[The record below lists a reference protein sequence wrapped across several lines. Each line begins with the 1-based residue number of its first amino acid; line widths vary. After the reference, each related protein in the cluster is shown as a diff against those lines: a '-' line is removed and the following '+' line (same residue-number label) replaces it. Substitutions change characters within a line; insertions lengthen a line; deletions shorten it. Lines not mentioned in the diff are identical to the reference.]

1 LRSVLQFGES
11 VIEMT
16 TVPTARSQ
24 LSELYVR
31 ESAAIEQEFSATGDG
46 RAALARR
53 TALVDAIVQ
62 RLWNEII
69 VGSNPG
75 SNAGSS
81 ASPTTV
87 DPDGPKNFA
96 LVATGGF
103 GRGWLFPHSD
113 IDLLFLHAGNSSES
127 EFKDPIRR
135 FSQEL
140 WDLRL
145 KLSPA
150 TRNLAECERL
160 DPNNVEFAISLLDCR
175 YLAGDRELFSRLRE
189 KAVPRLVA
197 RDYQNLIQNLAEIT
211 RARHHKFGNTVF
223 HLEPNVKDGPGGLR
237 DYNVANWLALISA
250 MEKLKVW
257 PDEKTLL
264 PVSSRR
270 AFDAA
275 LDFQMSV
282 RCFLHFRYGRHDNTL
297 IWEAQDEAAAR
308 KIGASIGAN
317 DAEIANTADWM
328 RIYFGHVRSVHR
340 VCMQLLEEIPA
351 AWSSLYRQFQGW
363 RSKVSSADFSVVDGL
378 IFLQQPAGL
387 RDPEI
392 LLRLFHFMA
401 EHGLKLSTTTE
412 YKVEQAL
419 PALAATPPRG
429 AELWLYLQETL
440 VQPHAADAL
449 RAMNALRLLALL
461 LPELKGIEALV
472 IRDFYH
478 RYTVDEHSFLAIENL
493 HRLKESKSEWD
504 QRFAELQSELE
515 QPELLYLALLLH
527 DSGKAVP
534 SENHVE
540 LSLQLTDSCA
550 ERLDLDP
557 VDRDTLRYLVASHL
571 EMAAATRRDVFDPA
585 NVKSFAEKVGV
596 PERLKMLCLMTYAD
610 IKAVNP
616 EAMTPWKAD
625 NLWQLYIA
633 CANYLSRSADER
645 VHTADDGSSVAPS
658 SVAPSSLA
666 SSNLAHLRSLAP
678 VAGKKINIFLE
689 GLPQRYLRIHGATDV
704 LAHAE
709 MATRLGQD
717 GVQLNLKQVRH
728 WYELTL
734 ITTDR
739 PFLFASVS
747 GTLAAWGMNIVKANA
762 FSNAA
767 GIVVDTFYFT
777 DRFRTLEMNLQE
789 WERLKKS
796 IAAVVK
802 GEADVARMLRDRLKS
817 EKGNATKVKIA
828 TQIEFDD
835 GCSASSTLVQV
846 LTQDRPGLLY
856 RMCSLISKHECNI
869 EIALIETEGQ
879 MAIDILYLTSG
890 GAKLSAARQSALGQ
904 ALRDELAAK

>member
-1 LRSVLQFGES
+1 
-11 VIEMT
+11 MT
-16 TVPTARSQ
+16 TVAAVRSE
-24 LSELYVR
+24 LRDLYVR
-31 ESAAIEQEFSATGDG
+31 ESAAIEQEFSVTGEG
-46 RAALARR
+46 RTALARR
-53 TALVDAIVQ
+53 TALVDTIVQ

-69 VGSNPG
+69 VSSQPG
-75 SNAGSS
+75 S
-81 ASPTTV
+81 SPA
-87 DPDGPKNFA
+87 DPDSPKNLA

-113 IDLLFLHAGNSSES
+113 IDLLFLHASASSES

-150 TRNLAECERL
+150 TRNLAECDKL
-160 DPNNVEFAISLLDCR
+160 DPNNIEFAISLLDCR
-175 YLAGDRELFSRLRE
+175 YLTGDRELFSRLHE
-189 KAVPRLVA
+189 KVVPRLVG
-197 RDYQNLIQNLAEIT
+197 RECQNLIQNLGEIT
-211 RARHHKFGNTVF
+211 RARHHKFANTVF

-257 PDEKTLL
+257 PDAQTLL

-297 IWEAQDEAAAR
+297 TWEAQDEAAAR
-308 KIGASIGAN
+308 KIGAG
-317 DAEIANTADWM
+317 DLEITNAADWM
-328 RIYFGHVRSVHR
+328 RVYFGHVRSVHR
-340 VCMQLLEEIPA
+340 VCNQLLEEIPA

-363 RSKVSSADFSVVDGL
+363 RSRVASADFSVVDGL

-387 RDPEI
+387 RDPEM

-440 VQPHAADAL
+440 LQPHAADAL

-472 IRDFYH
+472 VRDFYH
-478 RYTVDEHSFLAIENL
+478 RYTVDEHSFLAIEHL

-534 SENHVE
+534 SQNHVE
-540 LSLQLTDSCA
+540 VSVQLTDSCT

-557 VDRDTLRYLVASHL
+557 VDRETVRYLVASHL
-571 EMAAATRRDVFDPA
+571 EMSAAMRRDVFDPA

-645 VHTADDGSSVAPS
+645 VHTGDDGSS
-658 SVAPSSLA
+658 
-666 SSNLAHLRSLAP
+666 LAHLRSLAP

-689 GLPQRYLRIHGATDV
+689 GLPQRYLRIHGASDV

-709 MATRLGQD
+709 MAARLGQD

-734 ITTDR
+734 VTADR

-747 GTLAAWGMNIVKANA
+747 GALAAWGMNIVKANA
-762 FSNAA
+762 FSNAS

-817 EKGNATKVKIA
+817 EKVNGTKVKIA

-835 GCSASSTLVQV
+835 GCSAHSTMVQI

-856 RMCSLISKHECNI
+856 RMCSLVSKHECNI

-879 MAIDILYLTSG
+879 MAIDVLYLTSG
-890 GAKLSAARQSALGQ
+890 GAKLSADRQAALGQ
-904 ALRDELAAK
+904 ALRDELATK

>member
-1 LRSVLQFGES
+1 MNTVADLRSE
-11 VIEMT
+11 
-16 TVPTARSQ
+16 
-24 LSELYVR
+24 LSGLYVR
-31 ESAAIEQEFSATGDG
+31 ESAAIEREFAGTGNG

-62 RLWNEII
+62 RLWSEII
-69 VGSNPG
+69 VTSSLGGS
-75 SNAGSS
+75 
-81 ASPTTV
+81 
-87 DPDGPKNFA
+87 DGPKNFA

-113 IDLLFLHAGNSSES
+113 IDLLFLHAGNSES
-127 EFKDPIRR
+127 ELKDPIRR

-140 WDLRL
+140 WDMRL

-150 TRNLAECERL
+150 TRNLSECDKL

-175 YLAGDRELFSRLRE
+175 YLAGDRELFSHLRE
-189 KAVPRLVA
+189 KTVPHLVG
-197 RDYQNLIQNLAEIT
+197 RESQNLIQNLGEIT
-211 RARHHKFGNTVF
+211 RSRHHKFNNTVF

-237 DYNVANWLALISA
+237 DHNVANWLALISA

-257 PDEKTLL
+257 PDRSTLL

-270 AFDAA
+270 TLDAA

-282 RCFLHFRYGRHDNTL
+282 RCFLHFRHGRDDNTL
-297 IWEAQDEAAAR
+297 TWETQDDAPAR
-308 KIGASIGAN
+308 KIGVRDTSSDH
-317 DAEIANTADWM
+317 DAGVMTAADWM
-328 RIYFGHVRSVHR
+328 RVYFGHVRAVHR
-340 VCMQLLEEIPA
+340 VCNQLLEEIPA

-363 RSKVSSADFSVVDGL
+363 RSRVASDDFSVVDGL
-378 IFLQQPAGL
+378 IFLQQPGGL
-387 RDPEI
+387 RDPEM

-419 PALAATPPRG
+419 PALAATPPKG
-429 AELWLYLQETL
+429 AELWLYMQETL

-472 IRDFYH
+472 VRDFYH

-504 QRFAELQSELE
+504 QRLASVLGELE

-527 DSGKAVP
+527 DSGKAAIGE
-534 SENHVE
+534 SHVDA
-540 LSLQLTDSCA
+540 SLQLTDSCT

-557 VDRDTLRYLVASHL
+557 VDRETVRYLVGSHL
-571 EMAAATRRDVFDPA
+571 EMSAAIRRDVFDPA
-585 NVKSFAEKVGV
+585 NVKSFAERVGA

-633 CANYLSRSADER
+633 SANYLSRSADER
-645 VHTADDGSSVAPS
+645 VHTGNDSNNDAGNVG
-658 SVAPSSLA
+658 LA
-666 SSNLAHLRSLAP
+666 NLAHLRSLAP
-678 VAGKKINIFLE
+678 VAGKKINTFLE
-689 GLPQRYLRIHGATDV
+689 GLPQRYLRIHGASDV

-709 MATRLGQD
+709 MAGRLGQN
-717 GVQLNLKQVRH
+717 GVELNLKQVRH

-734 ITTDR
+734 ITTDH

-747 GTLAAWGMNIVKANA
+747 GALAAWGMNIVKANA

-767 GIVVDTFYFT
+767 GMVVDTFYFT

-796 IAAVVK
+796 VASAVR

-817 EKGNATKVKIA
+817 ERADSTKVKVE

-835 GCSASSTLVQV
+835 TCSAHTTLMQV

-856 RMCSLISKHECNI
+856 RMCSQVSKHDCNI

-879 MAIDILYLTSG
+879 MAIDVLYLTSG
-890 GAKLSAARQSALGQ
+890 GAKLTNERQAALGL
-904 ALRDELAAK
+904 ALRDELALK

>member
-1 LRSVLQFGES
+1 
-11 VIEMT
+11 MT
-16 TVPTARSQ
+16 TGAAVR
-24 LSELYVR
+24 SELRNLYIS
-31 ESAAIEQEFSATGDG
+31 ETTAIAQEFSVTGDG
-46 RAALARR
+46 RAAVAKR
-53 TALVDAIVQ
+53 TSLVDSIVH

-69 VGSNPG
+69 VGSQPATVNPG
-75 SNAGSS
+75 SSNPGS
-81 ASPTTV
+81 V
-87 DPDGPKNFA
+87 PDSGPKNFA

-113 IDLLFLHAGNSSES
+113 IDLLFLHGGGSSEND
-127 EFKDPIRR
+127 FKDSIRH

-150 TRNLAECERL
+150 TRSLAECEKL

-189 KAVPRLVA
+189 KTISRLVG
-197 RDYQNLIQNLAEIT
+197 RECHNLIQNLGEIT

-237 DYNVANWLALISA
+237 DYSVANWLALISA
-250 MEKLKVW
+250 MEKLKLW
-257 PDEKTLL
+257 PDTNALL
-264 PVSSRR
+264 PASSRR
-270 AFDAA
+270 ALDAA

-282 RCFLHFRYGRHDNTL
+282 RCFLHFRHGRHDNTL
-297 IWEAQDEAAAR
+297 TWEAQDEAAAR
-308 KIGASIGAN
+308 KIGTS
-317 DAEIANTADWM
+317 DVEITSAADWM
-328 RIYFGHVRSVHR
+328 RVYFSHVRGVHR
-340 VCMQLLEEIPA
+340 VCTQLLEEIPA
-351 AWSSLYRQFQGW
+351 AWSSLHRQFQGW
-363 RSKVSSADFSVVDGL
+363 RSRVASDDFSVVDGL
-378 IFLQQPAGL
+378 IFLQQPGGL
-387 RDPEI
+387 RDPEM

-449 RAMNALRLLALL
+449 RAMNALRLLTLL

-472 IRDFYH
+472 VRDFYH
-478 RYTVDEHSFLAIENL
+478 RYTVDEHSFLAIDNL

-504 QRFAELQSELE
+504 KRFAELQSELE

-527 DSGKAVP
+527 DSGKATR
-534 SENHVE
+534 SDNHVE
-540 LSLQLTDSCA
+540 LSLQLTNSCV

-557 VDRDTLRYLVASHL
+557 ADRETVRYLVASHL
-571 EMAAATRRDVFDPA
+571 EMSAAMRRDVFDPA

-633 CANYLSRSADER
+633 CANYLSRSADDR
-645 VHTADDGSSVAPS
+645 VHTGGDVA
-658 SVAPSSLA
+658 
-666 SSNLAHLRSLAP
+666 NLAHLRSLAP

-709 MATRLGQD
+709 MAARLGQD
-717 GVQLNLKQVRH
+717 GVQLSLKQIRH

-747 GTLAAWGMNIVKANA
+747 GALAAWGMNIVKANA

-767 GIVVDTFYFT
+767 GMVVDTFYFT

-796 IAAVVK
+796 IASVVK

-817 EKGNATKVKIA
+817 EKSDSTKIKIA

-835 GCSASSTLVQV
+835 GCSANSTLVQV

-856 RMCSLISKHECNI
+856 KMCSLVSKHECNI

-879 MAIDILYLTSG
+879 MAIDVLYLTSG
-890 GAKLSAARQSALGQ
+890 GAKLNAERQSVLGK
-904 ALRDELAAK
+904 ALRDELEPK

>member
-1 LRSVLQFGES
+1 
-11 VIEMT
+11 MT
-16 TVPTARSQ
+16 TVPTVRSE
-24 LSELYVR
+24 LWDLYVR
-31 ESAAIEQEFSATGDG
+31 ESAAIEQEFSATGEG
-46 RAALARR
+46 RTALARR
-53 TALVDAIVQ
+53 TALVDTIVQ

-69 VGSNPG
+69 VGSHL
-75 SNAGSS
+75 SS
-81 ASPTTV
+81 TNSSSSPA
-87 DPDGPKNFA
+87 DQDSPKNFA

-113 IDLLFLHAGNSSES
+113 IDLLFLHAGSNSET

-145 KLSPA
+145 KLSLA
-150 TRNLAECERL
+150 TRHLAECERL
-160 DPNNVEFAISLLDCR
+160 DLNNVEFAISLLDCR

-189 KAVPRLVA
+189 KAVPRLVGK
-197 RDYQNLIQNLAEIT
+197 DYQNLIQNLAEIT

-257 PDEKTLL
+257 PDARTLL

-270 AFDAA
+270 ALDAA

-282 RCFLHFRYGRHDNTL
+282 RCFLHFRHGRHDNTL
-297 IWEAQDEAAAR
+297 TWEMQDEAAAR
-308 KIGASIGAN
+308 KIGASDG
-317 DAEIANTADWM
+317 EITNAADWM
-328 RIYFGHVRSVHR
+328 RVYFGHVRSVHR
-340 VCMQLLEEIPA
+340 VCNQLLEEIPA

-363 RSKVSSADFSVVDGL
+363 RSRVASADFSVVDGL
-378 IFLQQPAGL
+378 IFLQQPGGL
-387 RDPEI
+387 RDPEM

-401 EHGLKLSTTTE
+401 QHGLKVSTTTE

-440 VQPHAADAL
+440 VQPYAADAL

-472 IRDFYH
+472 VRDFYH

-504 QRFAELQSELE
+504 QRFAELLSELE

-540 LSLQLTDSCA
+540 LSLQLTDSCT

-557 VDRDTLRYLVASHL
+557 VDRETVRYLVASHL
-571 EMAAATRRDVFDPA
+571 EMSAAMRRDVFDPA
-585 NVKSFAEKVGV
+585 VVKSFAERVGV
-596 PERLKMLCLMTYAD
+596 PERLKMQCLMTFAD

-633 CANYLSRSADER
+633 CANYLNRSADER
-645 VHTADDGSSVAPS
+645 VHTGNNDDGSS
-658 SVAPSSLA
+658 
-666 SSNLAHLRSLAP
+666 LAHLRSLAP
-678 VAGKKINIFLE
+678 VAGKKINVFLE

-709 MATRLGQD
+709 MAARLGQD
-717 GVQLNLKQVRH
+717 SVQLNLKQVRH

-747 GTLAAWGMNIVKANA
+747 GALAAWGMNIVKANA

-789 WERLKKS
+789 WERMKKS
-796 IAAVVK
+796 IADVVK
-802 GEADVARMLRDRLKS
+802 GEADVTRMLRDRLKS
-817 EKGNATKVKIA
+817 EKADSTKVKVA

-835 GCSASSTLVQV
+835 GCSAHSTLVQV

-856 RMCSLISKHECNI
+856 RMCSQVSKHECNI

-879 MAIDILYLTSG
+879 MAIDVLYLTSG
-890 GAKLSAARQSALGQ
+890 GAKLSAERQAALGQ